1 MSCGIY
7 KITNKINGHS
17 YIGQSVDIERRWRQH
32 INFPKENSKYPLYQ
46 AFVKYGIENFSFEI
60 LELCQKEKLDNREI
74 YFITKFNTYC
84 NGYNQTCGGS
94 GSKNCQVKLSNED
107 IITIYDLLS
116 QSKLSQ
122 NEIAKI
128 FAIGPDTVSEINKG
142 KTRQLPG
149 YKYPIRINQH
159 KHFCEKCGIEI
170 TKGATLCKS
179 CKDKSIRVALRPN
192 RQELKKMIRELS
204 FLEIGR
210 RYGVSDN
217 TIRKWCVAEN
227 LPSKKS
233 EIKKYSDKD
242 WKKL

>member
-60 LELCQKEKLDNREI
+60 LELCQKEKLDSREI
-74 YFITKFNTYC
+74 YFITKFNTYRD
-84 NGYNQTCGGS
+84 GYNQTCGGS

-128 FAIGPDTVSEINKG
+128 FTIGPDTVSEINQG

-179 CKDKSIRVALRPN
+179 CKDKSIRVVLRPN

-217 TIRKWCVAEN
+217 TIRKWCIAEN

-242 WKKL
+242 WKNL